1 MKDFDYDE
9 PSYDERQSNPWRLT
23 SEQWFQ
29 RQAAEFD
36 AEMQRQ
42 RIKYPNSVLKKIR
55 IELRK
60 HIKPRDIAKMSESEY
75 AIYLAEARE
84 QIRRKYSK
92 KRVDPSDKPGKSS
105 GYQTKAGGRL

>member
-1 MKDFDYDE
+1 MVPAASRRIRCRNAASKD
-9 PSYDERQSNPWRLT
+9 Q
-23 SEQWFQ
+23 
-29 RQAAEFD
+29 
-36 AEMQRQ
+36 
-42 RIKYPNSVLKKIR
+42 IPNSVLKKIR

-92 KRVDPSDKPGKSS
+92 KRVDPSDKPGKSG